1 MAKTK
6 KGIGIDVL
14 EAARQRINYT
24 FDEFDNI
31 SVSFSGGKD
40 STIMLHLVAEEA
52 RKRGRTFALLL
63 VDLEAQYKAT
73 IKHVK
78 ELVDE
83 YQDCIELHWVCLPMS
98 LSNAVSNFEPR
109 WKCWDPDKKEKWVRD
124 MPDKA
129 ISDVDYYPFFIDG
142 MEFEEFIVL
151 WADWYSRGDKTAVFV
166 GIRADESLNRLRTIC
181 TFKKDTYKNKRWTT
195 KVMEGVYNIYPIY
208 DWRTRDVWVYHAKNK
223 DKKSNPVY
231 DMMNKAGVPLSQQRL
246 CQPYGSDQRR
256 GLWLYHILEPETWYK
271 LLVRVNGAN
280 SGAMYVQENGNIS
293 GYNKITKPEGHTWES
308 FFKLIFNTLPKI
320 TQDNYIPKFRTFVQ
334 GWKAR
339 GYQAGI
345 PDEAPL
351 VLENAHWAP
360 SYRRM
365 CKVLLRNDWWCK
377 GLGLQQPKSEAYGK
391 YLEIKNKRKREKQI
405 IESQK

>member
-6 KGIGIDVL
+6 QGIGIDVL
-14 EAARQRINYT
+14 EAARQRIKYT
-24 FDEFDNI
+24 FDEFDKV

-73 IKHVK
+73 IGHVEK
-78 ELVDE
+78 LVDE
-83 YQDCIELHWVCLPMS
+83 YEDCIELHWVCLPMS

-109 WKCWDPDKKEKWVRD
+109 WKCWDADAKEKWVRE
-124 MPDKA
+124 MPEKA
-129 ISDVDYYPFFIDG
+129 ISDVNYYPFFQDG
-142 MEFEEFIVL
+142 MEFEEFIIL
-151 WADWYSRGDKTAVFV
+151 WADWYSGGDNTAVFV
-166 GIRADESLNRLRTIC
+166 GIRADESLNRFRTIC
-181 TFKKDTYKNKRWTT
+181 TFKKETYKNKRWTT

-223 DKKSNPVY
+223 YKRSNPVY

-246 CQPYGSDQRR
+246 CQPYGSDQKR

-280 SGAMYVQENGNIS
+280 SGALYVQETGNVS

-339 GYQAGI
+339 GYEDGI

-391 YLEIKNKRKREKQI
+391 YLEIKNKRKREK
-405 IESQK
+405 ELNENNP